1 MSEMRLSE
9 NQPPLSPRAQ
19 ELLNHVLNNK
29 DLMAQVKASFEAI
42 ERGERGIP
50 FREIQEEARRRREE
64 Q

>member
-19 ELLNHVLNNK
+19 ELVKHLLNNEE
-29 DLMAQVKASFEAI
+29 LLAQVRASLEAI

-50 FREIQEEARRRREE
+50 FREIQEEARKRREE

>member
-1 MSEMRLSE
+1 MSEIRLSE
-9 NQPPLSPRAQ
+9 HRPLLSPRAQ
-19 ELLNHVLNNK
+19 ELLNHVLNNA
-29 DLMAQVKASFEAI
+29 DLLAQVRASFEAI